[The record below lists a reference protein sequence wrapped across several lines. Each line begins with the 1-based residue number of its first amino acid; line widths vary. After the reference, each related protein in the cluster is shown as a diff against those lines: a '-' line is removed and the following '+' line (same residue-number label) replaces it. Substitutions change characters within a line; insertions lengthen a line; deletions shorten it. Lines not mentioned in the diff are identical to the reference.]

1 MTANPF
7 EILKNSVFTDLSFEG
22 RSDAFIQNGAH
33 KTAHTGRETLT
44 SSAPVTAPTADST
57 AEAAR
62 PARAEPREAG
72 QVARRE
78 NAINDP
84 VFAKTV
90 TRPATERIV
99 LPAQFQPI
107 IVPGVLSLRQR
118 QTAAR
123 HDSTAHEAAPDSN
136 AAFKVGLTNT
146 GKDGL
151 IRFQQQARDE
161 IEEQHHQDEEDL
173 DDARDLLISAA
184 FAQSAA
190 YNVAVETVNRT
201 FGRLRDRFRAL
212 SGDCDRYATTERDA
226 AQQVEQLSV
235 AEGDKVVRIA
245 GLNGLKDARDQHMQ
259 VATEANDALEEE
271 KRQKAA
277 EESLTRVNVY
287 RSGDDTYFHEVS
299 AQGNATVYKLGA
311 DGKTSKMNLD
321 DMPADVHCLLPKST
335 YMRKTADGT
344 IEYVDHRGDKLD
356 QDQTDKMNAY
366 LAATGQRAEDV
377 MASYDDFRK
386 AVEAPDRVAAEK
398 VASQKLDAAVESEQ
412 RLQKIAESMG
422 IPAYKLHDLND
433 MLTTENTELTELRT
447 QKDAALRRQGLSA
460 AERQKAE
467 AELASVDAEIKKT
480 QDFKD
485 RLQTGGFRNERE
497 MLAAMPESMRADYQQ
512 TMAQKG
518 PDNTARVNGSAVE
531 SGISAR
537 AHLGAQFS
545 SAAPGTTKPAP
556 AATDEP
562 SVAAP
567 DTPAANH
574 YRYLPGGMQPTFGAK
589 LG

>member
-33 KTAHTGRETLT
+33 KTARAGREALT
-44 SSAPVTAPTADST
+44 SSAPVAPQTTDST
-57 AEAAR
+57 AEAVR
-62 PARAEPREAG
+62 PARAEPPRSEP
-72 QVARRE
+72 VRRE
-78 NAINDP
+78 TAMNDP
-84 VFAKTV
+84 VFAAPVAKV
-90 TRPATERIV
+90 AVERIV

-107 IVPGVLSLRQR
+107 IIPGVLSLQQRQR
-118 QTAAR
+118 AAR
-123 HDSTAHEAAPDSN
+123 HDSTAHEASPDSN
-136 AAFKVGLTNT
+136 SAFKVGLTNT

-151 IRFQQQARDE
+151 IRFQQQSRDE
-161 IEEQHHQDEEDL
+161 LEDQHHQDEEDL
-173 DDARDLLISAA
+173 DDTRDLLISAA

-212 SGDCDRYATTERDA
+212 SGDCDRYSTTERDA
-226 AQQVEQLSV
+226 ARQVEQLSV
-235 AEGDKVVRIA
+235 AEGNKVVRIA

-259 VATEANDALEEE
+259 VATEANAALAEEQ
-271 KRQKAA
+271 RQKAA

-287 RSGDDTYFHEVS
+287 RSGDDTYFHEIN
-299 AQGNATVYKLGA
+299 AQGNSTVYKLGA
-311 DGKTSKMNLD
+311 DGKTSKMNFD
-321 DMPADVHCLLPKST
+321 EMPADVHCMLPKST
-335 YMRKTADGT
+335 YMRKSADGT
-344 IEYVDHRGDKLD
+344 IEYIDHRGDKLD

-366 LAATGQRAEDV
+366 LTATGQRAEDV
-377 MASYDDFRK
+377 MASYDDFKK

-398 VASQKLDAAVESEQ
+398 VASQKLDAAVESEK

-422 IPAYKLHDLND
+422 IPTYKLHDLND
-433 MLTTENTELTELRT
+433 MLTAENTELTELRT
-447 QKDAALRRQGLSA
+447 QKDAALRRQNLSA

-518 PDNTARVNGSAVE
+518 TDNTARVNGSAVE

-537 AHLGAQFS
+537 ANLGAQFS
-545 SAAPGTTKPAP
+545 SAAPGTKLTPAT
-556 AATDEP
+556 ADDL

-574 YRYLPGGMQPTFGAK
+574 YRYQPGGLQPSFGAK